1 MATVTASKKKLVYKQ
16 GPDGVFRLKKVDD
29 KDGDGAAG
37 GNSAKKGVNDYLN
50 ELIGCAYEVQ
60 LDLNDKPVDLAPPSS
75 SKPPPLQTRHT
86 SPANPNTFTPNAK
99 KANSKRT
106 VLPTSSDHSIEPEL
120 PPPVV
125 QIKSMV
131 GLHFHIPSFLLG
143 AVSSVVL
150 VHVWP
155 LLAHYTV
162 IALGFAKLG
171 VLWGTVL
178 GVICWY
184 CGLIKIQDA
193 STLRQLARNISSYV
207 RPLPTTNQPKQ
218 ESPEYD
224 SEDMMSVDSDVAVDE
239 LNGQTTTPIPPK
251 QVRRN
256 TLTRVTP
263 FKYSS
268 PRDKY
273 SSNPE
278 LPTDKKVAPKLNRGF
293 TTDPRQ
299 YSRRHSSGVIPS
311 RSRQNSSQ
319 SLGLMRPRTNTSQE
333 LSDSASYKH
342 KNLPPVSDDLP
353 FINEVKLIS
362 HEEMAGGAPDIRR
375 LDTMMSKKSILG
387 TTANYNKFLANVQD
401 DDFD

>member
-60 LDLNDKPVDLAPPSS
+60 SDLNDKPVDSAPPSS

-106 VLPTSSDHSIEPEL
+106 VSPTSSDHSIEPEL

-207 RPLPTTNQPKQ
+207 RPLPTTNQPRQ

-239 LNGQTTTPIPPK
+239 SNGQTTTPIPPK

-319 SLGLMRPRTNTSQE
+319 SLDLMRPRTNTSQE
-333 LSDSASYKH
+333 SSDSASYKH

-375 LDTMMSKKSILG
+375 SDTMMSKKSILG

>member
-29 KDGDGAAG
+29 KDGEGAAG

-60 LDLNDKPVDLAPPSS
+60 SDLNDKPVDSASPGI
-75 SKPPPLQTRHT
+75 SKQPPLQTRHT
-86 SPANPNTFTPNAK
+86 SPANPNAFTSNVK
-99 KANSKRT
+99 KGTSKRT
-106 VLPTSSDHSIEPEL
+106 VSPTSSDHSIECES

-125 QIKSMV
+125 QIKSML
-131 GLHFHIPSFLLG
+131 GLHFHIPSFILG

-162 IALGFAKLG
+162 IAFGFAKLG
-171 VLWGTVL
+171 LLWGTIT

-193 STLRQLARNISSYV
+193 STLRQLASNISSYL
-207 RPLPTTNQPKQ
+207 RPSPSTNQPRQ

-224 SEDMMSVDSDVAVDE
+224 SEDMISVDSDVAVDE
-239 LNGQTTTPIPPK
+239 SHGQATAAIPPK
-251 QVRRN
+251 QTRRN

-273 SSNPE
+273 ASNPE
-278 LPTDKKVAPKLNRGF
+278 LPTEKKTAPKLNRGF

-299 YSRRHSSGVIPS
+299 YSRRHSAGIIST

-319 SLGLMRPRTNTSQE
+319 SLELMRPRTNTSQE
-333 LSDSASYKH
+333 SADSASYKH

-353 FINEVKLIS
+353 FINEVKLLS
-362 HEEMAGGAPDIRR
+362 HEEMAGAPDIRR
-375 LDTMMSKKSILG
+375 SDTMMSKKSILG